1 MDKVEVITVTKQ
13 ERMHTF
19 YCDECGEFIQNQLE
33 YDDGWTPEPSGF
45 EAKLC
50 IENDW
55 KRPRKT
61 WYIYKKRHLCEEC
74 KEYVWIN
81 LINNLQAIG
90 FEVED

>member
-1 MDKVEVITVTKQ
+1 MDKVTVITVTKR

-19 YCDECGEFIQNQLE
+19 YCDECGAFIQKQRE

-50 IENDW
+50 IES
-55 KRPRKT
+55 K
-61 WYIYKKRHLCEEC
+61 WYVYKKRHLCTEC
-74 KEYVWIN
+74 RENTWIN
-81 LINNLQAIG
+81 LVDKLQAMG